1 MVLYSMCQRFDS
13 VIKLKQ
19 LNIYNYEMQTYRGRW
34 NKITTKTLNLIGLIK
49 VYPILVNIYI
59 SALCIEWW
67 LGYDIISKYVY
78 PFIGDSFFV
87 LLILYFASYV
97 FKLCKIYRLW
107 LINMAVWLFFETL
120 TNYGV
125 VINEFLIVL
134 SCSTLVTFF
143 ATLYI
148 LIQKWKITIAKT

>member
-1 MVLYSMCQRFDS
+1 
-13 VIKLKQ
+13 
-19 LNIYNYEMQTYRGRW
+19 MQTHWRRW

-59 SALCIEWW
+59 SVLCVEWW
-67 LGYDIISKYVY
+67 LGYDIISKYIY

-87 LLILYFASYV
+87 IIILYFASYV